1 MRFQSKSALAYIT
14 RNFWK
19 LVYVALPIAVL
30 MAFFVNPTR
39 EIEFWHL
46 MLTKQLTMDNV
57 FWEFNS
63 AMTVLRFGQYWWA
76 AAIAFV
82 LLAFT
87 LSMLIAKIN
96 RHMHV
101 GEMPSLPF
109 KRAFRLFPVTLLLT
123 VCVFCASEILMLLS
137 VGVMYIL
144 RSTNNVWVVSI
155 TGVAINFALR
165 IICAW
170 LFMLLIL
177 ALPLKYSENYHLNIA
192 LSYSVRVMSKQN
204 KMVWGL
210 TLAYALGR
218 YLLMFVAYWASPY
231 RLDIVLYAL
240 AYLFSV
246 LILPAVAYRVY
257 HEAVGGERRDIYQI
271 MFD

>member
-19 LVYVALPIAVL
+19 LVYVALPVSVL

-39 EIEFWHL
+39 EIGFWRL
-46 MLTKQLTMDNV
+46 MLTGQLDSNV
-57 FWEFNS
+57 FLEFNS
-63 AMTVLRFGQYWWA
+63 AMTVLRFGKYWWCA
-76 AAIAFV
+76 VIAFV

-87 LSMLIAKIN
+87 VSMLIVKIN

-109 KRAFRLFPVTLLLT
+109 KRAFGLFPITLFLT
-123 VCVFCASEILMLLS
+123 VCIFCVVEILMLLS

-144 RSTNNVWVVSI
+144 RSTNNVWVISV
-155 TGVAINFALR
+155 TGVAINFVLQ
-165 IICAW
+165 IVCSW
-170 LFMLLIL
+170 LFMLLLI

-204 KMVWGL
+204 KFVWGL
-210 TLAYALGR
+210 TLAYVLGR
-218 YLLMFVAYWASPY
+218 YLLMFVAYWLQPY
-231 RLDIVLYAL
+231 HLDIVLYAL
-240 AYLFSV
+240 AYLAAT
-246 LILPAVAYRVY
+246 LILPTVAYRVY
-257 HEAVGGERRDIYQI
+257 YDVVGGERRDIYQI
-271 MFD
+271 MFEK